1 MSRKK
6 QPKERRVYTTRWSGV
21 DLLAFLALAA
31 SAILLLIG
39 PFLGWLLSGTIGSL
53 ILRILNLVAH
63 YCLLIAIAIPA
74 WYYVRNR
81 STGWRVAYF
90 VFLIIYVAATVLGI
104 ALRI

>member
-1 MSRKK
+1 MSKK
-6 QPKERRVYTTRWSGV
+6 KTTKVRTVYTSRWSGV

-31 SAILLLIG
+31 AALLLIVG
-39 PFLGWLLSGTIGSL
+39 PLLGWLLSGTIGSL

-74 WYYVRNR
+74 WYYVRNK

-104 ALRI
+104 VIKI